1 MIALRKDKN
10 QIIDVGTEDDVQETS
25 DPETRDNLQF
35 ITEFVFEKLKVGAER
50 EVIFKGNKLSSDNI
64 SGKR

>member
-25 DPETRDNLQF
+25 DPETRDHLQF
-35 ITEFVFEKLKVGAER
+35 EAIYHRICVRKA
-50 EVIFKGNKLSSDNI
+50 
-64 SGKR
+64 

>member
-25 DPETRDNLQF
+25 DPETRDYLQF
-35 ITEFVFEKLKVGAER
+35 KAIYHRICVRKAQVWGR
-50 EVIFKGNKLSSDNI
+50 KGSYF
-64 SGKR
+64 